1 MEPDDLYTLRAQ
13 YWLAH
18 YNLCLDEGKS
28 LARRPMGASLKEER
42 EEFMVRAQL
51 ALGQSERVIREH
63 GGTKLAGIR
72 ALVLRAKYEVA
83 AASGDVPSMENSI
96 SQLQAML
103 NDQEGGVTA
112 SVQLTACHVF
122 LLHGDMT
129 REALQCVHL
138 GTTMEHLATCLQ
150 IYLKMDRL
158 DLAEE
163 QLRLMKQAD
172 EDAILTQL
180 CQAFLSLATGS
191 SRADDAIYVL
201 THLTEQYG
209 PSSFLLNCL
218 ALANISAGRY
228 DNAESTLREALAE
241 DTTNNADT
249 LVNLC
254 VCYQHLGKDDELS
267 STIRR
272 LKESHPN
279 HFYVQGLHRVEAAIE
294 REAVKYAVA

>member
-1 MEPDDLYTLRAQ
+1 MDPDDLYTLRAQ

-18 YNLCLDEGKS
+18 YNLCLEEAKS
-28 LARRPMGASLKEER
+28 LSRRPMAASLKEER
-42 EEFMVRAQL
+42 DEFLVRAQL
-51 ALGQSERVIREH
+51 ALGQSDRVIREQS
-63 GGTKLAGIR
+63 GNKSAGIR

-83 AASGDVPSMENSI
+83 AASGDANAMENSI
-96 SQLQAML
+96 SQLQALL
-103 NDQEGGVTA
+103 NDQEVTA

-191 SRADDAIYVL
+191 SRADDATYVL

-209 PSSFLLNCL
+209 PSPFLLNCL

-228 DNAESTLREALAE
+228 DSAESALKEALSE
-241 DTTNNADT
+241 DTTANADT

-254 VCYQHLGKDDELS
+254 VCYQHLGKEEELD
-267 STIRR
+267 STIKR
-272 LKESHPN
+272 LKESHPG
-279 HFYVQGLHRVEAAIE
+279 HFYVQGLQRVEVAIE
-294 REAVKYAVA
+294 REAIKYAVA